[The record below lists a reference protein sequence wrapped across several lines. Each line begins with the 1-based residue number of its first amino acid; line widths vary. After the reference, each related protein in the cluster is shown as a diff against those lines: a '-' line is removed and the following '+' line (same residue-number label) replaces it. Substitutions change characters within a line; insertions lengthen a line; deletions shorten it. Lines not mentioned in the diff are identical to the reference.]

1 MYNNNVMEWTL
12 LHFSG
17 VLMLRKYDRIMF
29 APKPY
34 TKCKQT
40 FGIVSSSQ
48 TCLKSNLV
56 SY

>member
-1 MYNNNVMEWTL
+1 MYNHNVMEWTL
-12 LHFSG
+12 IHFSG
-17 VLMLRKYDRIMF
+17 VLMLRKYDRILF

-40 FGIVSSSQ
+40 FVIVSSSQ